1 MDPYAAGC
9 TEYNGVDRDG
19 DDVRVDLLGS
29 SDLPVETPAALAG
42 SVVAA
47 PSQVVSATAITDD
60 DEKKKLMTDLLKI
73 MMRENDDTV
82 IRSLQK
88 GLIKTELEKEQ
99 RLILLQ
105 ECCDEYQLPKIVG
118 NAGAQWFRRW
128 RNEVGIVYK
137 TTGMQ
142 LKVSWSKILTRVK
155 VLLGNIFRIHCFW
168 NHCHPDKQLR
178 FISLDQ
184 KPPWFNNAGHKGTL
198 GKKGG
203 PQPGVQG
210 NFSQTRERYSI
221 LTLVRNYDNDNP
233 AEPPPV
239 EILFRAS
246 ERERRTIG

>member
-1 MDPYAAGC
+1 MTFFMLQYF
-9 TEYNGVDRDG
+9 VDFVQNLYLRADAS
-19 DDVRVDLLGS
+19 LL
-29 SDLPVETPAALAG
+29 
-42 SVVAA
+42 
-47 PSQVVSATAITDD
+47 
-60 DEKKKLMTDLLKI
+60 
-73 MMRENDDTV
+73 MRHA
-82 IRSLQK
+82 RRL
-88 GLIKTELEKEQ
+88 

-128 RNEVGIVYK
+128 RKEVGIVYK